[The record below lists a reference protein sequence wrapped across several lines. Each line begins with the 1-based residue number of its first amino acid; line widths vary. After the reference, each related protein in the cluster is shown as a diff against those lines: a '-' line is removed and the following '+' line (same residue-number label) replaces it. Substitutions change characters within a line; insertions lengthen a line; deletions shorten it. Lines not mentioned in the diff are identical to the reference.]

1 MNEETSKVRKV
12 LLVAPEMEPRGT
24 SEYSV
29 NLAGELQRRGVE
41 VAVFCGPGP
50 MVGVMERCEIPFQ
63 IFERMQSRLFRFRE
77 AKRFLAAVDEFA
89 PQLIHGQTT
98 RVGAVLRL
106 LARRVSVPIAL
117 TVHCPPRRP
126 AAFRRLAA
134 RMSGIIATSQDVR
147 EELVNASRVDKAK
160 IVVIRNGIDW
170 ASLARREVRP
180 ILSDTRHV
188 VGSVGPVEKA
198 RGHELF
204 LKAAAQLARSAK
216 DLHFV
221 VAGRGEQLPA
231 LRRLADELKLDE
243 KLTFATDFA
252 SYDEVLGA
260 IDIVVQSSQV
270 DVSGLSILES
280 MGRGRPVIAFN
291 TGTACELVEDGKTG
305 MLVPREDV
313 DSLVRAISEL
323 VEDPEAAR
331 RKGRAAQQAV
341 AEKFNMR
348 RVAEAT
354 LRFYAGVL
362 SP

>member
-1 MNEETSKVRKV
+1 MSVD
-12 LLVAPEMEPRGT
+12 VASQHVSLTRSCLGGPP
-24 SEYSV
+24 V
-29 NLAGELQRRGVE
+29 
-41 VAVFCGPGP
+41 VF
-50 MVGVMERCEIPFQ
+50 VGLDV
-63 IFERMQSRLFRFRE
+63 
-77 AKRFLAAVDEFA
+77 
-89 PQLIHGQTT
+89 GQKIEQ
-98 RVGAVLRL
+98 
-106 LARRVSVPIAL
+106 ARRVPVPVVL
-117 TVHCPPRRP
+117 TIHWPPRRP

-134 RMSGIIATSQDVR
+134 RVSGIIATSQDVR
-147 EELVNASRVDKAK
+147 EELVNASRVDKGK

-170 ASLARREVRP
+170 ASLATREVRP
-180 ILSDTRHV
+180 ILSDTRPV
-188 VGSVGPVEKA
+188 VGSVGPVERA

-291 TGTACELVEDGKTG
+291 TGTAC
-305 MLVPREDV
+305 
-313 DSLVRAISEL
+313 
-323 VEDPEAAR
+323 
-331 RKGRAAQQAV
+331 
-341 AEKFNMR
+341 
-348 RVAEAT
+348 
-354 LRFYAGVL
+354 
-362 SP
+362 